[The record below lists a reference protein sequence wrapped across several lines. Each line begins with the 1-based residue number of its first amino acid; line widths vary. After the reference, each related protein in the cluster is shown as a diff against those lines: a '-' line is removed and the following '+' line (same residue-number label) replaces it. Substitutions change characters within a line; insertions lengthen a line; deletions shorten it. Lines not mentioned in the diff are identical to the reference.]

1 MKNRPKIS
9 VVTPSY
15 NQAAFLEQTI
25 LSVLEQD
32 YDNVEYIII
41 DGGSNDGSV
50 DIIRRYSD
58 QLSYWVSAPDGG
70 QSEAINKGFEHATG
84 DIYCWLNSD
93 DYFERGAL
101 CMVAKHFSSN
111 PEWRVLNGGC
121 RIIDERYPDHQY
133 TRSLSVAA
141 KDALDEWTQHWFAQP
156 STFWSRDLWQ
166 QVGPVR
172 NDLHFVMDIEL
183 WKRFL
188 LHTSIHG
195 VTDVLATCRMHD
207 SAKCASSY
215 TQVISE
221 MFVLLFDEYPDVNN
235 EFKEKVLRQVKE
247 VAAGSERA
255 LAANR
260 ELASKLSLESS
271 LRGALQ
277 SEATALRDSRWLAMG
292 STLKNMFWRR

>member
-1 MKNRPKIS
+1 MYKR
-9 VVTPSY
+9 
-15 NQAAFLEQTI
+15 QI

-41 DGGSNDGSV
+41 DGGSADGSV

-58 QLSYWVSAPDGG
+58 QLSYWISAPDGG

-101 CMVAKHFSSN
+101 STVAGHFSSN
-111 PEWRVLNGGC
+111 SEWRALNGGC

-133 TRSLSVAA
+133 TRSLNVAA
-141 KDALDEWTQHWFAQP
+141 EDAIDEWSQHWFAQP

-172 NDLHFVMDIEL
+172 NDLHFVMDVEL

-188 LHTSIHG
+188 SQTRIHG
-195 VTDVLATCRMHD
+195 VADVLATCRVHD

-215 TQVISE
+215 TEVISE
-221 MFVLLFDEYPDVNN
+221 MFGLLFEEYPDVNP
-235 EFKEKVLRQVKE
+235 EFKSRVMKQILDVALDGEKSR
-247 VAAGSERA
+247 AAVHQ
-255 LAANR
+255 
-260 ELASKLSLESS
+260 LSLIHI
-271 LRGALQ
+271 
-277 SEATALRDSRWLAMG
+277 
-292 STLKNMFWRR
+292 